1 MVHGTGGVEV
11 TGDEGF
17 LMYENDGLRN
27 PEYGDFGLLETLL
40 GTSGKVLGFSLSSDL
55 LCTFLSHFSTFSVDG
70 NLSLLYNHL
79 L

>member
-11 TGDEGF
+11 MRDDGF
-17 LMYENDGLRN
+17 LIYENDGLRN

-40 GTSGKVLGFSLSSDL
+40 GTSGKVLGFSLNSDL